1 MRDIIVRIVATA
13 ACIDPKVS
21 QRMHPHCDDTKGKA
35 SGALGDS
42 RMMYD
47 GGQRRL
53 ACAVAAPGWPVGVTT
68 AVTATGQSRHQSI
81 GTDVVRG
88 IGWKLNC
95 QILDESGFR
104 HESAPEC
111 Q

>member
-1 MRDIIVRIVATA
+1 MEATA
-13 ACIDPKVS
+13 ACTDPNDG
-21 QRMHPHCDDTKGKA
+21 RGMHAHCVDAKGMTT
-35 SGALGDS
+35 GALGDS
-42 RMMYD
+42 RKMYD

-111 Q
+111 P